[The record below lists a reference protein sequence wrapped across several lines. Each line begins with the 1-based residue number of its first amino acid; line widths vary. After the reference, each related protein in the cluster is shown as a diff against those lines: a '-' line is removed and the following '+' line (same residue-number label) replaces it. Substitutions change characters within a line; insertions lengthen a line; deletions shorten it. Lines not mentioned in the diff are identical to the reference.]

1 MFYHFFLNL
10 IELTIH
16 ANRLFLMGVSGQAD
30 AAQPIDI
37 GAEWTAL
44 FDQMMEVFQGWE
56 LPDESLGLGWLSQA
70 IAPGPPQTPARVAT
84 DRFSHRAW
92 HEDPAFKLIM
102 DTYLSV
108 STQLLAHIDSLP
120 LEGGK
125 KHKLK
130 FLTRF
135 FIDAISPCHFFPTN
149 PEAVALAV
157 KTRGRSLK
165 DGLDNLLKDI
175 QRGRISLSDESAFAL
190 GETLAATPGAVV
202 YENPVMQLIHYT
214 PTTSR
219 VHTCPLVIVPPC
231 INKFYILDLQE
242 KNSFVKYCLDQGH
255 QVFLISW
262 VNPDARHRNCG
273 WDEYISQGLLKA
285 LEIAVDISGSQQL
298 NTLGWC
304 IGGVFL
310 ATALAVLHGRNQLQ
324 RIASAT
330 FLTTL
335 FDYSDAG
342 DIGLFV
348 DRPLVAAMESYV
360 QKIGFLPGMDLF
372 MFFALIR
379 ANDLLWSH
387 VVNHYLKGKSPAPF
401 DILYWNSDPVNL
413 PAPVYISYLKKMYL
427 ENRLM
432 QANAL
437 RVCGIPV
444 DLKRIGIP
452 TYFLA
457 AKSDHIVPWESAFSG
472 AKLLSGPKQFVLTSS
487 GHVSGVINP
496 VTEKR
501 RKYWI
506 NGDMSESPHQWLASS
521 VPVTGSWWPHW
532 SGWLQKWAGKKINA
546 SKRLGSK
553 AHRSIEKAP
562 GRYVKRRID
571 GF

>member
-1 MFYHFFLNL
+1 MFYRFFLNL
-10 IELTIH
+10 IELTIQ
-16 ANRLFLMGVSGQAD
+16 ANRLFLTGVSGQAD
-30 AAQPIDI
+30 AARPIDI

-44 FDQMMEVFQGWE
+44 FDQMMQVFQGWE
-56 LPDESLGLGWLSQA
+56 LPDESLGLSWLSEA
-70 IAPGPPQTPARVAT
+70 IAPGQLQTPARVAT

-92 HEDPAFKLIM
+92 REDPAFKLIM

-135 FIDAISPCHFFPTN
+135 FVDAISPCHFFPTN

-165 DGLDNLLKDI
+165 NGLDNLLKDI

-202 YENPVMQLIHYT
+202 YENPVMQLIHYA
-214 PTTSR
+214 PTTPR

-255 QVFLISW
+255 RVFLISW

-273 WDEYISQGLLKA
+273 WDDYISQGLLKA
-285 LEIAVDISGSQQL
+285 LEIAADISESQQL
-298 NTLGWC
+298 NALGWC

-310 ATALAVLHGRNQLQ
+310 ATALAVLHGRNQLH

-335 FDYSDAG
+335 LDYSDAG

-348 DRPLVAAMESYV
+348 DKPLVGAMESYV

-387 VVNHYLKGKSPAPF
+387 MVNHYLKGKSPAPF

-413 PAPVYISYLKKMYL
+413 AAPVYISYLKNMYL
-427 ENRLM
+427 DNRLM
-432 QANAL
+432 QADAL
-437 RVCGIPV
+437 RVCGIPL

-452 TYFLA
+452 SYFLA
-457 AKSDHIVPWESAFSG
+457 AKNDHIVPWESALSG

-496 VTEKR
+496 VTENR
-501 RKYWI
+501 RRYWI
-506 NGDMSESPHQWLASS
+506 NGNMNASPQQWLASS
-521 VPVTGSWWPHW
+521 VAVTGSWWPHW
-532 SGWLQKWAGKKINA
+532 SAWLDGWAGKKIDA
-546 SKRLGSK
+546 PKRLGSK